1 MQMDSCGKN
10 KRQIKRVEAGQM
22 DLRSIIV
29 ANGVG
34 IFILLMLWY
43 VSRTKILRH
52 RAEDRVY
59 SFMIFGVMIAC
70 FMEAFSYLLDGK
82 LFPGSRFLNYVA
94 NTYLYSVNLL
104 LPFCV
109 LVYIDLG
116 IYGDTSRIWKR
127 YKPQIIIGVFMFSLN
142 VVNFFIP
149 ISYYIT
155 EQNVYERRPVS
166 YVYYFVI
173 LYYCLTGLLLVR
185 QYEKEN
191 GARSFFNINMF
202 LIPILIGA
210 GLQFLFYG
218 LSLAWLSAALG
229 LVGLFMMQQNE
240 NAYIDSLVDTYNR
253 QYLNHILSAW
263 ISRGISFAGA
273 MLDVDRFKYINDQ
286 FGHSEGDNALK
297 TIADIL
303 KRARSGKEWVFR
315 FAGDEFIVLKMTD
328 DPDGLR
334 GYMEKV
340 NKQLEAYNQAGHPY
354 PIALSYGMDFFDSG
368 NIDTF
373 MKTLDEKMY
382 EMKTRHHQK
391 Q

>member
-1 MQMDSCGKN
+1 
-10 KRQIKRVEAGQM
+10 M

>member
-1 MQMDSCGKN
+1 
-10 KRQIKRVEAGQM
+10 M
-22 DLRSIIV
+22 DLGSIFI

-43 VSRTKILRH
+43 VSRTKILRR

-59 SFMIFGVMIAC
+59 SFMVLGVMIAC

-82 LFPGSRFLNYVA
+82 VFPGSRFLNYIA

-116 IYGDTSRIWKR
+116 IYGDTGRIWKH
-127 YKPQIIIGVFMFSLN
+127 YEPQIIIGITMFAVN
-142 VVNFFIP
+142 IVNFFIP
-149 ISYYIT
+149 VSYYIT
-155 EQNVYERRPVS
+155 EQNVYERGPMS

-185 QYEKEN
+185 RYEKEN

-202 LIPILIGA
+202 LIPILLGA

-240 NAYIDSLVDTYNR
+240 QAYVDSLVDTYNR
-253 QYLNHILSAW
+253 QYMNHIMSGW
-263 ISRGISFAGA
+263 MSRGISFAGV
-273 MLDVDRFKYINDQ
+273 MLDIDRFKKINDQ
-286 FGHSEGDNALK
+286 YGHSEGDKALK
-297 TIADIL
+297 TVTEIL
-303 KRARSGKEWVFR
+303 KRSKRDNEWVFR
-315 FAGDEFIVLKMTD
+315 FAGDEFIVLKTTN
-328 DPDGLR
+328 DPDGLSA
-334 GYMEKV
+334 YMDEV
-340 NKQLEAYNQAGHPY
+340 NRNLEAYNHAGHPY
-354 PIALSYGMDFFDSG
+354 PIALSYGMGFFDSG
-368 NIDTF
+368 SIDTF
-373 MKTLDEKMY
+373 MKNLDSKMY
-382 EMKTRHHQK
+382 EMKTKHHEEG
-391 Q
+391 